1 MNDIKKPRSMWEK
14 AYIKLMYELIGINN
28 ATIPFAGGR
37 MIPVTYIED
46 RTPLG
51 TEDGQSYTVYPSLP
65 DDDEE
70 GLHGRNAK

>member
-1 MNDIKKPRSMWEK
+1 MKTKVWDVQP
-14 AYIKLMYELIGINN
+14 
-28 ATIPFAGGR
+28 ATNFMQRFVAESNYALVGLTIR
-37 MIPVTYIED
+37 RTKIPVTFIED
-46 RTPLG
+46 NTPLG